1 MGIILAFA
9 KRSRHVHWCLLEGRG
24 GDFCLAKFVLLYES
38 ESTALKVLISHTVL
52 IMSNNSFQ
60 VPLHSRPVLS
70 TTEHKAVSTVFTQ
83 EAHLRVVETKLVH
96 WKQSESKIGQH
107 RIYAEHCATDNVRT

>member
-1 MGIILAFA
+1 M
-9 KRSRHVHWCLLEGRG
+9 
-24 GDFCLAKFVLLYES
+24 AKFVLLYES

-70 TTEHKAVSTVFTQ
+70 TTEHKAVSTIFTQ

>member
-1 MGIILAFA
+1 M
-9 KRSRHVHWCLLEGRG
+9 
-24 GDFCLAKFVLLYES
+24 AKFVLLYES